1 MIAERIVDPILPVL
15 RDALSAKRRTI
26 SRRPIVLGLC
36 GAQGSGKSTL
46 AAALEDLLHAEGI
59 SCATLSLD
67 DLYKTQAERLAMARA
82 VHPLFAT
89 RGVPGTHDLDLAFAL
104 LSALECGE
112 SARLPRFDKGRDD
125 RVPAEEWG
133 AALAGTQVLIFEG
146 WLVGARP
153 QPADALIAPVNRLER
168 DEDGDGSWRRHAN
181 AALAGDY
188 QRLFARIDLL
198 VLLAAPGFDVV
209 RGWRTEQEHA
219 LRAQGGAGMTDDQL
233 GRFVE
238 HYERLTRH
246 ILSDMPAYADIVVA
260 LDRDRAPQ
268 AIAIAQGKS

>member
-1 MIAERIVDPILPVL
+1 MIAGRVLDPLVPVL
-15 RDALSAKRRTI
+15 RDALSAKQRTV

-46 AAALEDLLHAEGI
+46 AAALEDLLRAEGI
-59 SCATLSLD
+59 ACATLSLD
-67 DLYKTQAERLAMARA
+67 DLYKTKAERLALARA

-89 RGVPGTHDLDLAFAL
+89 RGVPGTHDLELAFTLIAT
-104 LSALECGE
+104 LERGE
-112 SARLPRFDKGRDD
+112 GARLPRFDKGRDD
-125 RVPAEEWG
+125 RVPAGEWDV
-133 AALAGTQVLIFEG
+133 APAGTQVLIFEG
-146 WLVGARP
+146 WFVGARP
-153 QPADALIAPVNRLER
+153 QPADALIAPINRLER

-209 RGWRTEQEHA
+209 RGWRTKQEHA
-219 LRAQGGAGMTDDQL
+219 LRAQCGAGMSDDQL

-246 ILSDMPAYADIVVA
+246 ILSDMPPYADIVIA
-260 LDRDRAPQ
+260 LDHDRAPQ
-268 AIAIAQGKS
+268 VIADRSR